1 MDNFI
6 EYYKCGGKTKT
17 SSKPKK
23 VKSCAC
29 GSKIKKSKASKKST
43 QSAKLKIA
51 AKGMKMKG
59 CGCGSKL
66 YKVGG
71 RIVEMDCN
79 NIIKAQQG
87 DTINRVAIM
96 PDSLRRTPIDS
107 TRVYSD
113 SIRVPIDSTRVY
125 SDSIRVPQDSV
136 RVPQDSIRVSSDSI
150 RVPIDSTRVS
160 SDSIRVPQDSVSQN
174 LKTYTFEY
182 PRSINNALT
191 FNPYLYQLYLH
202 QNLMNDPIYS
212 NVQSLGNEIQ
222 RIDLSKYVGSED
234 EKQADKK
241 EQTVKKE
248 QVIKKPTAKKGSP
261 EIMEIQKRLK
271 RNGYD
276 PGPIDGIMGPKT
288 RRALELEKQDNTIG
302 YLNPSIQT
310 VSVTPLVKKP
320 TVPVVEDLNE
330 RPDLLSDE
338 IYMPGNRS
346 NYRLPPLEY

>member
-29 GSKIKKSKASKKST
+29 GSKIKKSNASKKST
-43 QSAKLKIA
+43 QSSKLKIA

-66 YKVGG
+66 YRVGG

-87 DTINRVAIM
+87 DTIHRVVIM

-107 TRVYSD
+107 TRV
-113 SIRVPIDSTRVY
+113 
-125 SDSIRVPQDSV
+125 
-136 RVPQDSIRVSSDSI
+136 SSDSI
-150 RVPIDSTRVS
+150 RVPIDSTRVPQ
-160 SDSIRVPQDSVSQN
+160 DSVIVPQDSVIVPQDSVSSN
-174 LKTYTFEY
+174 LKTYTFGY
-182 PRSINNALT
+182 PRSINNVLT
-191 FNPYLYQLYLH
+191 FNPYLYQSYLY
-202 QNLMNDPIYS
+202 QNLMNDPIRS
-212 NVQSLGNEIQ
+212 SVQSLGNEI
-222 RIDLSKYVGSED
+222 RRVDLSEYVGSED
-234 EKQADKK
+234 EK
-241 EQTVKKE
+241 EQNVKKE
-248 QVIKKPTAKKGSP
+248 QVVKKPTAKKGSP

-288 RRALELEKQDNTIG
+288 RRALELEKQDNAID
-302 YLNPSIQT
+302 YLNSSIPT
-310 VSVTPLVKKP
+310 VSVNPLVKKP

-338 IYMPGNRS
+338 IYMPGNRLS
-346 NYRLPPLEY
+346 YKRQPLEY

>member
-87 DTINRVAIM
+87 DTINRVVIM

-113 SIRVPIDSTRVY
+113 SIRVP
-125 SDSIRVPQDSV
+125 QDSV
-136 RVPQDSIRVSSDSI
+136 K
-150 RVPIDSTRVS
+150 VPIDSTRVS

-202 QNLMNDPIYS
+202 QNLMNNPIYS

-241 EQTVKKE
+241 EQTVKNE

-302 YLNPSIQT
+302 YLNSSIPT

>member
-29 GSKIKKSKASKKST
+29 GSKIKKSKSSKKST

-66 YKVGG
+66 YRVGG

-87 DTINRVAIM
+87 DTINRVVIM

-107 TRVYSD
+107 T
-113 SIRVPIDSTRVY
+113 
-125 SDSIRVPQDSV
+125 
-136 RVPQDSIRVSSDSI
+136 RVSSDSI

-302 YLNPSIQT
+302 YLNSSIPT
-310 VSVTPLVKKP
+310 VSVNPLVKKP

>member
-29 GSKIKKSKASKKST
+29 GSKIKKSGNSKKST
-43 QSAKLKIA
+43 KSAKLKIA

-66 YKVGG
+66 YRVGG

-87 DTINRVAIM
+87 DTINRVVI
-96 PDSLRRTPIDS
+96 TP
-107 TRVYSD
+107 
-113 SIRVPIDSTRVY
+113 
-125 SDSIRVPQDSV
+125 DSIRVPQDSV
-136 RVPQDSIRVSSDSI
+136 RV
-150 RVPIDSTRVS
+150 
-160 SDSIRVPQDSVSQN
+160 
-174 LKTYTFEY
+174 
-182 PRSINNALT
+182 
-191 FNPYLYQLYLH
+191 
-202 QNLMNDPIYS
+202 
-212 NVQSLGNEIQ
+212 
-222 RIDLSKYVGSED
+222 DLSKYVGPED
-234 EKQADKK
+234 EKQSDKK
-241 EQTVKKE
+241 EQV
-248 QVIKKPTAKKGSP
+248 VKKPTAKKGSP

-302 YLNPSIQT
+302 YLNSSIPT
-310 VSVTPLVKKP
+310 VSGNPIVKKP
-320 TVPVVEDLNE
+320 TVLVVEDLNE

-338 IYMPGNRS
+338 IYMPENRLS
-346 NYRLPPLEY
+346 YKRQPLEY

>member
-17 SSKPKK
+17 PSKPKK

-43 QSAKLKIA
+43 QNAKLKIA

-66 YKVGG
+66 YRVGG

-87 DTINRVAIM
+87 DTINRIAIM

-107 TRVYSD
+107 TRVSQD
-113 SIRVPIDSTRVY
+113 SIRVPIDSTRVPID
-125 SDSIRVPQDSV
+125 STRVPQDSIRVPQDSV
-136 RVPQDSIRVSSDSI
+136 N
-150 RVPIDSTRVS
+150 
-160 SDSIRVPQDSVSQN
+160 QN

-191 FNPYLYQLYLH
+191 FNPYLYQSYLH

-212 NVQSLGNEIQ
+212 SVQSLGNEIQ

-234 EKQADKK
+234 EKQTD
-241 EQTVKKE
+241 KKE

-302 YLNPSIQT
+302 YLNSSIPT
-310 VSVTPLVKKP
+310 VSVNPLVKKP
-320 TVPVVEDLNE
+320 TVLIVEDLNE

>member
-66 YKVGG
+66 YRVGG

-87 DTINRVAIM
+87 DTIKRAVIIPDSLRRTLIDSTGVSQDSIAIM
-96 PDSLRRTPIDS
+96 PDSLRTAS
-107 TRVYSD
+107 
-113 SIRVPIDSTRVY
+113 
-125 SDSIRVPQDSV
+125 
-136 RVPQDSIRVSSDSI
+136 QDSIAIMPDSL
-150 RVPIDSTRVS
+150 RTAS
-160 SDSIRVPQDSVSQN
+160 QDSVSSN
-174 LKTYTFEY
+174 LKTYTFGY
-182 PRSINNALT
+182 PRSINNVLT
-191 FNPYLYQLYLH
+191 FNPYLYQSYLH
-202 QNLMNDPIYS
+202 QNLMNDPIRS
-212 NVQSLGNEIQ
+212 SVQSLGNEIQ

-302 YLNPSIQT
+302 YLNSSIPT

-330 RPDLLSDE
+330 RPELLPE
-338 IYMPGNRS
+338 ELYIPENRLQLIK
-346 NYRLPPLEY
+346 R

>member
-66 YKVGG
+66 YRVGG

-87 DTINRVAIM
+87 DTINRVVIM
-96 PDSLRRTPIDS
+96 PDSLRRT
-107 TRVYSD
+107 
-113 SIRVPIDSTRVY
+113 
-125 SDSIRVPQDSV
+125 
-136 RVPQDSIRVSSDSI
+136 
-150 RVPIDSTRVS
+150 PIDSTRVS

-212 NVQSLGNEIQ
+212 SVQSLGNEIQ

-234 EKQADKK
+234 EKQ
-241 EQTVKKE
+241 TVKNE

-302 YLNPSIQT
+302 YLNSSIPT
-310 VSVTPLVKKP
+310 VSVNPLVKKP

-346 NYRLPPLEY
+346 NYRLSPLEY

>member
-29 GSKIKKSKASKKST
+29 GSKIKKSNASKKST
-43 QSAKLKIA
+43 QSSKLKIA

-66 YKVGG
+66 YRVGG

-96 PDSLRRTPIDS
+96 PDSLRRAS
-107 TRVYSD
+107 
-113 SIRVPIDSTRVY
+113 
-125 SDSIRVPQDSV
+125 
-136 RVPQDSIRVSSDSI
+136 
-150 RVPIDSTRVS
+150 IDSTRVS
-160 SDSIRVPQDSVSQN
+160 SDSIGALQDSVSQN

-241 EQTVKKE
+241 EQTDKKE

-271 RNGYD
+271 RNGFD

-288 RRALELEKQDNTIG
+288 RRALELEKQNNTIG
-302 YLNPSIQT
+302 YLNSSIPT
-310 VSVTPLVKKP
+310 VSVNPLVKKP
-320 TVPVVEDLNE
+320 TVLVVEDLNE

>member
-17 SSKPKK
+17 PSKPKK

-29 GSKIKKSKASKKST
+29 GSKIKKSNASKKST
-43 QSAKLKIA
+43 KSAKLKIA

-66 YKVGG
+66 YRVGG

-87 DTINRVAIM
+87 DTINRIAIM

-113 SIRVPIDSTRVY
+113 SIRVPQ
-125 SDSIRVPQDSV
+125 DSIRVPQDSV
-136 RVPQDSIRVSSDSI
+136 RVSSDSI

-241 EQTVKKE
+241 EQTVKNE

-302 YLNPSIQT
+302 YLNSSIPT
-310 VSVTPLVKKP
+310 VSVNPLVKKP
-320 TVPVVEDLNE
+320 TVLVVEDLNE

-338 IYMPGNRS
+338 IYMPGNRLS
-346 NYRLPPLEY
+346 YRSSPLEY

>member
-66 YKVGG
+66 YRVGG

-87 DTINRVAIM
+87 DTINRVVIM

-113 SIRVPIDSTRVY
+113 SIRVP
-125 SDSIRVPQDSV
+125 QDSV
-136 RVPQDSIRVSSDSI
+136 RVSSDSI

-302 YLNPSIQT
+302 YLNPSIPT
-310 VSVTPLVKKP
+310 VSVTSLVKKP

-346 NYRLPPLEY
+346 NYRLSPLEY

>member
-29 GSKIKKSKASKKST
+29 GSKIKKSNASKKST
-43 QSAKLKIA
+43 QSSKLKIA

-66 YKVGG
+66 YRVGG

-87 DTINRVAIM
+87 DTIERVVIM

-107 TRVYSD
+107 TR
-113 SIRVPIDSTRVY
+113 I
-125 SDSIRVPQDSV
+125 
-136 RVPQDSIRVSSDSI
+136 SSDSI
-150 RVPIDSTRVS
+150 RVPIDSTRVPQDS
-160 SDSIRVPQDSVSQN
+160 IRVPQDSIRVPQDSVSSN
-174 LKTYTFEY
+174 LKTYTFGY

-191 FNPYLYQLYLH
+191 FNPYLYQSYLY

-212 NVQSLGNEIQ
+212 SVQSLDNEIQ

-234 EKQADKK
+234 EKQAD
-241 EQTVKKE
+241 KKE

-302 YLNPSIQT
+302 YLNSSIPT
-310 VSVTPLVKKP
+310 VSVNPLVKKP

-346 NYRLPPLEY
+346 NYRLSPLEY

>member
-29 GSKIKKSKASKKST
+29 GSKIKKSNASKKST
-43 QSAKLKIA
+43 KSAKLKIA

-66 YKVGG
+66 YRVGG

-87 DTINRVAIM
+87 DTIHRVVIM

-107 TRVYSD
+107 TRV
-113 SIRVPIDSTRVY
+113 PQ
-125 SDSIRVPQDSV
+125 DSIRVPQDS
-136 RVPQDSIRVSSDSI
+136 ISDN
-150 RVPIDSTRVS
+150 P
-160 SDSIRVPQDSVSQN
+160 
-174 LKTYTFEY
+174 KTYTFGY

-212 NVQSLGNEIQ
+212 SVQSLGNEIRQ
-222 RIDLSKYVGSED
+222 VDLSKYVGSED
-234 EKQADKK
+234 EKQANKK

-248 QVIKKPTAKKGSP
+248 QVVKKPTTKKGSP

-302 YLNPSIQT
+302 YLNSSTST
-310 VSVTPLVKKP
+310 VSVNPIVKKP
-320 TVPVVEDLNE
+320 TALVVEDLNE

-338 IYMPGNRS
+338 IYMPENRLS
-346 NYRLPPLEY
+346 YRRQPLEY

>member
-66 YKVGG
+66 YRVGG

-87 DTINRVAIM
+87 DTINRVVIM

-107 TRVYSD
+107 TRVSQD
-113 SIRVPIDSTRVY
+113 SIRVPIDSTRVPI
-125 SDSIRVPQDSV
+125 DST
-136 RVPQDSIRVSSDSI
+136 
-150 RVPIDSTRVS
+150 RVPIDSTRVPQ
-160 SDSIRVPQDSVSQN
+160 DSIRVPQDSVSQN

-212 NVQSLGNEIQ
+212 SVQSLGNEIQ
-222 RIDLSKYVGSED
+222 RTDLSKYVGSED
-234 EKQADKK
+234 KKQANKK
-241 EQTVKKE
+241 EQ
-248 QVIKKPTAKKGSP
+248 TAKKGSP

-302 YLNPSIQT
+302 YLNSSIPT
-310 VSVTPLVKKP
+310 VSVTSLVKKP

-330 RPDLLSDE
+330 RPDLLSDG

>member
-29 GSKIKKSKASKKST
+29 GSKIKKSNTSKKST

-66 YKVGG
+66 YRVGG

-96 PDSLRRTPIDS
+96 PDSLRRTAIDS
-107 TRVYSD
+107 T
-113 SIRVPIDSTRVY
+113 
-125 SDSIRVPQDSV
+125 
-136 RVPQDSIRVSSDSI
+136 RVSSDSI
-150 RVPIDSTRVS
+150 RVPIDSTRVPQ
-160 SDSIRVPQDSVSQN
+160 DSIIVPIDSTRVPQDSIIVPQDSVSSN
-174 LKTYTFEY
+174 LKTYTFGY
-182 PRSINNALT
+182 PRSINNVLT
-191 FNPYLYQLYLH
+191 FNPYLYQSYLY
-202 QNLMNDPIYS
+202 QNLMNDPIRS
-212 NVQSLGNEIQ
+212 SVQSLGNEIQ

-234 EKQADKK
+234 EKQADKN
-241 EQTVKKE
+241 E

-271 RNGYD
+271 RNGFD

-288 RRALELEKQDNTIG
+288 RRALELEKQKNTIG
-302 YLNPSIQT
+302 YLNSSIPT

-346 NYRLPPLEY
+346 NYRLEPLEY

>member
-29 GSKIKKSKASKKST
+29 GSKIKKSNASKKST
-43 QSAKLKIA
+43 QSSKLKIA

-66 YKVGG
+66 YRVGG

-87 DTINRVAIM
+87 DTIDRVVIM

-107 TRVYSD
+107 TR
-113 SIRVPIDSTRVY
+113 I
-125 SDSIRVPQDSV
+125 
-136 RVPQDSIRVSSDSI
+136 SSDSI
-150 RVPIDSTRVS
+150 RVPIDSTRVPQ
-160 SDSIRVPQDSVSQN
+160 DSIIVPQDSVSSN
-174 LKTYTFEY
+174 LKTYTFGY
-182 PRSINNALT
+182 PRSINNVLT
-191 FNPYLYQLYLH
+191 FNPYLYQSYLH

-212 NVQSLGNEIQ
+212 SVQSLGNEIQ

-234 EKQADKK
+234 EK
-241 EQTVKKE
+241 EQNVKKE
-248 QVIKKPTAKKGSP
+248 QVVKKPTAKKGSP

-288 RRALELEKQDNTIG
+288 RRALELEKQDNAIG
-302 YLNPSIQT
+302 YLNPSIPT

-346 NYRLPPLEY
+346 SYRLPPLEY

>member
-29 GSKIKKSKASKKST
+29 GSKIKKSNASKKST
-43 QSAKLKIA
+43 KSAKLKIA

-66 YKVGG
+66 YRVGG

-87 DTINRVAIM
+87 DTIHRVVIM

-107 TRVYSD
+107 TR
-113 SIRVPIDSTRVY
+113 IPQ
-125 SDSIRVPQDSV
+125 DSIRVPQDS
-136 RVPQDSIRVSSDSI
+136 ISDN
-150 RVPIDSTRVS
+150 P
-160 SDSIRVPQDSVSQN
+160 
-174 LKTYTFEY
+174 KTYTFGY

-202 QNLMNDPIYS
+202 QNLMNDPIHS
-212 NVQSLGNEIQ
+212 SVQSLGDEIQ
-222 RIDLSKYVGSED
+222 RMDLSKYVGSED

-248 QVIKKPTAKKGSP
+248 QVVKKPTTKKGSP

-302 YLNPSIQT
+302 YLNSSIPT
-310 VSVTPLVKKP
+310 VSVNPVVKKP
-320 TVPVVEDLNE
+320 TVLVVEDLNE

-338 IYMPGNRS
+338 IYMPENRLS
-346 NYRLPPLEY
+346 YKR

>member
-66 YKVGG
+66 YRVGG

-87 DTINRVAIM
+87 DTINRVVIM

-107 TRVYSD
+107 T
-113 SIRVPIDSTRVY
+113 
-125 SDSIRVPQDSV
+125 
-136 RVPQDSIRVSSDSI
+136 RVSSDSI

-302 YLNPSIQT
+302 YLNSSIPT
-310 VSVTPLVKKP
+310 VSVNPLVKKP

-346 NYRLPPLEY
+346 NYRLSPLEY

>member
-66 YKVGG
+66 YRVGG

-87 DTINRVAIM
+87 DTINRVVIM

-107 TRVYSD
+107 TRVSSD
-113 SIRVPIDSTRVY
+113 SIRVPIDST
-125 SDSIRVPQDSV
+125 
-136 RVPQDSIRVSSDSI
+136 RVSSDSI

-212 NVQSLGNEIQ
+212 SVQSLGNEIQ

-234 EKQADKK
+234 EKQ
-241 EQTVKKE
+241 TVKNE

-302 YLNPSIQT
+302 YLNSSIPT
-310 VSVTPLVKKP
+310 VSVNPLVKKP

-346 NYRLPPLEY
+346 NYRLSPLEY

>member
-17 SSKPKK
+17 PSKPKK

-29 GSKIKKSKASKKST
+29 GSKIKKSNTSKKST
-43 QSAKLKIA
+43 KSAKLKIA

-66 YKVGG
+66 YRVGG

-87 DTINRVAIM
+87 DTIHRVVIM
-96 PDSLRRTPIDS
+96 PDSLRRTSIDS
-107 TRVYSD
+107 TRV
-113 SIRVPIDSTRVY
+113 PQ
-125 SDSIRVPQDSV
+125 DSIRVPQDS
-136 RVPQDSIRVSSDSI
+136 ISDN
-150 RVPIDSTRVS
+150 P
-160 SDSIRVPQDSVSQN
+160 
-174 LKTYTFEY
+174 KTYTFGY

-202 QNLMNDPIYS
+202 QNLMNDPIRS
-212 NVQSLGNEIQ
+212 SVQSLGNEI
-222 RIDLSKYVGSED
+222 RRVDLSEYVGSED
-234 EKQADKK
+234 EKQTDKK
-241 EQTVKKE
+241 EQNVKKE
-248 QVIKKPTAKKGSP
+248 QVVKKPTTKKGSP

-302 YLNPSIQT
+302 YLNSSIPT
-310 VSVTPLVKKP
+310 VSVNPIVKKP
-320 TVPVVEDLNE
+320 TVLVVEDLNE

-338 IYMPGNRS
+338 IYMPENRLS
-346 NYRLPPLEY
+346 YRRQPLEY

>member
-17 SSKPKK
+17 PSKPKK

-66 YKVGG
+66 YRVGG

-87 DTINRVAIM
+87 DTINRIAIM

-113 SIRVPIDSTRVY
+113 SIRVPQ
-125 SDSIRVPQDSV
+125 DSIRVPQDSV
-136 RVPQDSIRVSSDSI
+136 RVSSDSI

-241 EQTVKKE
+241 EQTVKNE

-302 YLNPSIQT
+302 YLNSSIPT
-310 VSVTPLVKKP
+310 VSVNPIVKKP
-320 TVPVVEDLNE
+320 TVLVVEDLNE

-338 IYMPGNRS
+338 IYMPGNRLS
-346 NYRLPPLEY
+346 YRSSPLEY

>member
-29 GSKIKKSKASKKST
+29 GSKIKKSNASKKST
-43 QSAKLKIA
+43 QNTKLKIA

-66 YKVGG
+66 YRVGG
-71 RIVEMDCN
+71 KIVEMDCN

-87 DTINRVAIM
+87 DTINRVVIR

-107 TRVYSD
+107 TRVS
-113 SIRVPIDSTRVY
+113 
-125 SDSIRVPQDSV
+125 Q
-136 RVPQDSIRVSSDSI
+136 
-150 RVPIDSTRVS
+150 
-160 SDSIRVPQDSVSQN
+160 DSIRVPQDSVSQN

-182 PRSINNALT
+182 PRSINNVLT
-191 FNPYLYQLYLH
+191 FNPYLYQSYLH
-202 QNLMNDPIYS
+202 QNLMNDPIRS
-212 NVQSLGNEIQ
+212 SVQSLGNEIQ

-234 EKQADKK
+234 EKQA
-241 EQTVKKE
+241 VKKE

-288 RRALELEKQDNTIG
+288 RRALELEKQDNAIG
-302 YLNPSIQT
+302 YLNPSIPT
-310 VSVTPLVKKP
+310 VSVNPLVKKP

-346 NYRLPPLEY
+346 NYRLSPLEY

>member
-66 YKVGG
+66 YRVGG

-87 DTINRVAIM
+87 DTINRVVIM

-125 SDSIRVPQDSV
+125 
-136 RVPQDSIRVSSDSI
+136 
-150 RVPIDSTRVS
+150 

-302 YLNPSIQT
+302 YLNSSIPT
-310 VSVTPLVKKP
+310 VSVNPLVKKP

>member
-66 YKVGG
+66 YRVGG

-87 DTINRVAIM
+87 DTINRVVIM
-96 PDSLRRTPIDS
+96 PDSLRRT
-107 TRVYSD
+107 
-113 SIRVPIDSTRVY
+113 PIDSTRVY

-136 RVPQDSIRVSSDSI
+136 RVPQDSI
-150 RVPIDSTRVS
+150 RVS

-212 NVQSLGNEIQ
+212 SVQSLGNEIQ
-222 RIDLSKYVGSED
+222 RTDLSKYVGSED
-234 EKQADKK
+234 EKQ
-241 EQTVKKE
+241 TVKNE

>member
-29 GSKIKKSKASKKST
+29 GSKIKKSNASKKST
-43 QSAKLKIA
+43 QSSKLKIA

-87 DTINRVAIM
+87 DTINRVVIM

-107 TRVYSD
+107 TRV
-113 SIRVPIDSTRVY
+113 
-125 SDSIRVPQDSV
+125 
-136 RVPQDSIRVSSDSI
+136 SSDSI
-150 RVPIDSTRVS
+150 RVPIDSTRVPQ
-160 SDSIRVPQDSVSQN
+160 DSIIVPQDSVSSN
-174 LKTYTFEY
+174 LKTYTFGY
-182 PRSINNALT
+182 PRSINNVLT
-191 FNPYLYQLYLH
+191 FNPYLYQSYLY
-202 QNLMNDPIYS
+202 QNLMNDPIRS
-212 NVQSLGNEIQ
+212 SVQSLGNEIQ

-234 EKQADKK
+234 EKQA
-241 EQTVKKE
+241 VKNE

-302 YLNPSIQT
+302 YLNSSIPT

-346 NYRLPPLEY
+346 NYRLEPLEY

>member
-43 QSAKLKIA
+43 QSSKLKIA

-87 DTINRVAIM
+87 DTINRVVIM

-113 SIRVPIDSTRVY
+113 SIRVPIDSTRV
-125 SDSIRVPQDSV
+125 
-136 RVPQDSIRVSSDSI
+136 
-150 RVPIDSTRVS
+150 S
-160 SDSIRVPQDSVSQN
+160 SDSIRVPQDSIRVPQDSVSSN
-174 LKTYTFEY
+174 LKTYTFGY
-182 PRSINNALT
+182 PRSINNVLT
-191 FNPYLYQLYLH
+191 FNPYLYQSYLY
-202 QNLMNDPIYS
+202 QNLMNDPIRS
-212 NVQSLGNEIQ
+212 SVQSLGNEI
-222 RIDLSKYVGSED
+222 RRVDLSEYVGSED
-234 EKQADKK
+234 EK
-241 EQTVKKE
+241 EQNVKKE
-248 QVIKKPTAKKGSP
+248 QVVKKPTAKKGSP

-288 RRALELEKQDNTIG
+288 RRALELEKQDNAIG
-302 YLNPSIQT
+302 YLNSSIPT
-310 VSVTPLVKKP
+310 VSVNPLVKKP

>member
-17 SSKPKK
+17 PSKPKK

-29 GSKIKKSKASKKST
+29 GSKIKKSNASKKST
-43 QSAKLKIA
+43 KSAKLKIA

-87 DTINRVAIM
+87 DTINRVVIM

-107 TRVYSD
+107 TRVSQD
-113 SIRVPIDSTRVY
+113 SIRVPIDST
-125 SDSIRVPQDSV
+125 RVPQDSV
-136 RVPQDSIRVSSDSI
+136 RVPQDSV
-150 RVPIDSTRVS
+150 RVPIDSTRIS
-160 SDSIRVPQDSVSQN
+160 SDSIRVPQDSISSN
-174 LKTYTFEY
+174 LKTYTFGY

-191 FNPYLYQLYLH
+191 FNPYLYQSYLY
-202 QNLMNDPIYS
+202 QNLMNDPIRS
-212 NVQSLGNEIQ
+212 SVQSLGNEI
-222 RIDLSKYVGSED
+222 RRVDLSEYVGSED
-234 EKQADKK
+234 EK
-241 EQTVKKE
+241 QTVKKE

-302 YLNPSIQT
+302 YLNSSIPT
-310 VSVTPLVKKP
+310 VSVNPIVKKP

-338 IYMPGNRS
+338 IYMPGNRLS
-346 NYRLPPLEY
+346 YRSSPLEY

>member
-66 YKVGG
+66 YRVGG

-87 DTINRVAIM
+87 DTINRVVIM
-96 PDSLRRTPIDS
+96 PDSLRRT
-107 TRVYSD
+107 
-113 SIRVPIDSTRVY
+113 
-125 SDSIRVPQDSV
+125 
-136 RVPQDSIRVSSDSI
+136 
-150 RVPIDSTRVS
+150 PIDSTRVS

-302 YLNPSIQT
+302 YLNSSIPT
-310 VSVTPLVKKP
+310 VSVTSLVKKP

-346 NYRLPPLEY
+346 NYRLSPLEY

>member
-17 SSKPKK
+17 PSKPKK

-29 GSKIKKSKASKKST
+29 GSKIKKSNASKKST
-43 QSAKLKIA
+43 KSAKLKIA

-87 DTINRVAIM
+87 DTINRVVIM

-107 TRVYSD
+107 TRVSQD
-113 SIRVPIDSTRVY
+113 SIRVPIDSTRV
-125 SDSIRVPQDSV
+125 PQDSV
-136 RVPQDSIRVSSDSI
+136 RVP
-150 RVPIDSTRVS
+150 IDSTRIS
-160 SDSIRVPQDSVSQN
+160 SDSIRVPQDSISSN
-174 LKTYTFEY
+174 LKTYTFGY

-191 FNPYLYQLYLH
+191 FNPYLYQSYLY
-202 QNLMNDPIYS
+202 QNLMNDPIRS
-212 NVQSLGNEIQ
+212 SVQSLGNEI
-222 RIDLSKYVGSED
+222 RRVDLSEYVGSED
-234 EKQADKK
+234 EK
-241 EQTVKKE
+241 QTVKKE

-302 YLNPSIQT
+302 YLNSSIPT
-310 VSVTPLVKKP
+310 VSVNPIVKKP

-338 IYMPGNRS
+338 IYMPGNRLS
-346 NYRLPPLEY
+346 YRSSPLEY

>member
-66 YKVGG
+66 YRVGG

-87 DTINRVAIM
+87 DTINRVVIM

-113 SIRVPIDSTRVY
+113 SIRVPIDST
-125 SDSIRVPQDSV
+125 
-136 RVPQDSIRVSSDSI
+136 RVSSDSI

-302 YLNPSIQT
+302 YLNSSIPT
-310 VSVTPLVKKP
+310 VSVNPLVKKP

-346 NYRLPPLEY
+346 NYRLSPLEY

>member
-66 YKVGG
+66 YRVGG

-87 DTINRVAIM
+87 DTINRVVIM

-107 TRVYSD
+107 TRVSSD

-125 SDSIRVPQDSV
+125 SDSIRVPQDS
-136 RVPQDSIRVSSDSI
+136 I
-150 RVPIDSTRVS
+150 RVPIDSTRVY

-302 YLNPSIQT
+302 YLNSSIPT
-310 VSVTPLVKKP
+310 VSVNPLVKKP

>member
-17 SSKPKK
+17 PSKPKK

-29 GSKIKKSKASKKST
+29 GSKIKKSNASKKST
-43 QSAKLKIA
+43 KSAKLKIA

-66 YKVGG
+66 YRVGG

-87 DTINRVAIM
+87 DTIHRVGIM
-96 PDSLRRTPIDS
+96 P
-107 TRVYSD
+107 D
-113 SIRVPIDSTRVY
+113 SIRVPIDSTR
-125 SDSIRVPQDSV
+125 I
-136 RVPQDSIRVSSDSI
+136 
-150 RVPIDSTRVS
+150 S
-160 SDSIRVPQDSVSQN
+160 SDSIRVPQDSVSYN
-174 LKTYTFEY
+174 LKPDTFGY

-202 QNLMNDPIYS
+202 QNLMNDPIHS
-212 NVQSLGNEIQ
+212 SVQSLGDEIQ
-222 RIDLSKYVGSED
+222 RMDLSKYVGSED

-248 QVIKKPTAKKGSP
+248 QVVKKPTTKKGSP

-302 YLNPSIQT
+302 YLNSSIPT
-310 VSVTPLVKKP
+310 VSVNPIVKKP
-320 TVPVVEDLNE
+320 TVLVVEDLNE

-346 NYRLPPLEY
+346 SYRLPSLEY